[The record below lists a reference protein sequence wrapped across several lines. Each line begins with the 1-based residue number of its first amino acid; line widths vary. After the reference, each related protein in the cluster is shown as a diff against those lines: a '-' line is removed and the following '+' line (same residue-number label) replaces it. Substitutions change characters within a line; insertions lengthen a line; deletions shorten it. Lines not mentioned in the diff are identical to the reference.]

1 MIEGGC
7 FCGAVRYQL
16 TSSPVSSAICHCES
30 CRRASGAPSVAW
42 VTVEREKFQII
53 KGEPAAY
60 ASSPGVVRRF
70 CGRCGSPLTYEN
82 SKFPRTIDITTAT
95 LDDPNRFPPTQEV
108 WLADRVPWQPTNAD
122 LKPYPGSSLD

>member
-7 FCGAVRYQL
+7 FCGAVRYHL
-16 TSSPVSSAICHCES
+16 TGSPLSSATCYCES

-42 VTVEREKFQII
+42 VTVDREKFQIV

-82 SKFPRTIDITTAT
+82 SKLPSTIDITTVT
-95 LDDPNRFPPTQEV
+95 LDDPNRFPPTSEV
-108 WLADRVPWQPTNAD
+108 WLADRVPWQPMNAD
-122 LKPYPGSSLD
+122 LKSYPGSSLD

>member
-16 TSSPVSSAICHCES
+16 TGSPESSGICHCES

-42 VTVEREKFQII
+42 VTVERERFQIL

-70 CGRCGSPLTYEN
+70 CDRCGSPLTYES
-82 SKFPRTIDITTAT
+82 SKAPRTIDITTVT
-95 LDDPNRFPPTQEV
+95 LDDPNRFPPTLEV
-108 WLADRVPWQPTNAD
+108 WLSDRLPWQPTSAD
-122 LKPYPGSSLD
+122 LKHYPGSSFD